1 MGYGMTRAVP
11 MGIIGFVLGA
21 ALVVLIRALQ
31 SMNEVWNPQLGLTM
45 GGIFATIF
53 FLWGIGGLSSKMAGH
68 HVHEPEEDELGNEIV
83 VDDHHHEEPTPF
95 GILQEQIWSIAFWVS
110 VVVLAVFF
118 FAAIPGGFGHVIS
131 GDSAANTNMIGYFTL
146 ELPNGDVLVVSQLL
160 AFILFVVFT
169 MASLLFASW
178 LIAQALFSLNRGVK
192 MVKAE
197 GNKPLNVLPE
207 ASSAGLLTAGE
218 GGEALTTAS
227 TASFNW
233 RKLLIAVVTGLV
245 LYVLFYQALVGWIIK
260 DEPIRTV
267 ASISNAVLLPILIFY
282 TKMVLWTVGRVARWT
297 ARVLRALPAFL
308 GQK

>member
-11 MGIIGFVLGA
+11 MAIIGFVLGA

-31 SMNEVWNPQLGLTM
+31 SMTEVWNPQLGLTM

-53 FLWGIGGLSSKMAGH
+53 FVWGIGGLSGKMAGH
-68 HVHEPEEDELGNEIV
+68 HVHEPEEDEFGNEIA

-95 GILQEQIWSIAFWVS
+95 SILQEQIWSIAFWVS
-110 VVVLAVFF
+110 IVTMVVFF
-118 FAAIPGGFGHVIS
+118 FAALPGGFGHVVS

-160 AFILFVVFT
+160 AFILFVAFT
-169 MASLLFASW
+169 MVSLLFTAW

-192 MVKAE
+192 TVKAE
-197 GNKPLNVLPE
+197 GNQPLNVLPE
-207 ASSAGLLTAGE
+207 AASAGLLTAGD
-218 GGEALTTAS
+218 GGEAAVI
-227 TASFNW
+227 AAAAPFNW

-245 LYVLFYQALVGWIIK
+245 LYVLFYEALVGWIIK
-260 DEPIRTV
+260 DEPVRTV
-267 ASISNAVLLPILIFY
+267 ASVSNAILLPILIFY
-282 TKMVLWTVGRVARWT
+282 TKTVLWTVGRVARWT
-297 ARVLRALPAFL
+297 AKVLRALPAFL